1 MKMKKNIYL
10 YFVIILILLIII
22 FFTGSKLFN
31 EILSSEKSIIVT
43 NQSSN
48 IIIKIKECFNINE
61 DIQKVEYYDDFN
73 GYSLSIY
80 DINNTKKYIHVERPN
95 FNEQEI
101 GSYFLN
107 LKKEYNK
114 SNIILLIFSVLLELY
129 IIIKTID
136 LFKK

>member
-80 DINNTKKYIHVERPN
+80 DINNTKKYMLRGLILMN
-95 FNEQEI
+95 
-101 GSYFLN
+101 
-107 LKKEYNK
+107 KK
-114 SNIILLIFSVLLELY
+114 SDHIFQ
-129 IIIKTID
+129 I
-136 LFKK
+136 

>member
-1 MKMKKNIYL
+1 MKIKKNIYL

-101 GSYFLN
+101 GSYFSN

>member
-101 GSYFLN
+101 GSYFSN
-107 LKKEYNK
+107 LKKEYK
-114 SNIILLIFSVLLELY
+114 SVQIFCTPQEGA
-129 IIIKTID
+129 
-136 LFKK
+136 